1 MLLPR
6 PGIRTSRYKCALK
19 CSFEPCPPKQ
29 DFLFRTLK
37 RARNKHFL
45 VSNPFELE
53 NFRSLFLLY
62 SKAQKLQKP
71 VGKLSFVV
79 RIGRCRRQP
88 NTAWTG
94 QNTGSSRALGLGPA
108 RGTPA
113 AAKPDSTT
121 KPQGRKKQWRLPHT
135 WTRCQWEVQQ
145 LHLQILPCP
154 ALSGSHCPGF
164 LSQPSPTITDTL
176 LLHKH

>member
-1 MLLPR
+1 M
-6 PGIRTSRYKCALK
+6 YKCALK
-19 CSFEPCPPKQ
+19 RSFEPCPPKQ

-79 RIGRCRRQP
+79 RIGRRRRQP

-94 QNTGSSRALGLGPA
+94 QNPGSSRALDQRPGAGTGGRQQRKNPTNRREAKNSGACLTHGLDA
-108 RGTPA
+108 
-113 AAKPDSTT
+113 S
-121 KPQGRKKQWRLPHT
+121 GRCSNYTCRS
-135 WTRCQWEVQQ
+135 
-145 LHLQILPCP
+145 CP
-154 ALSGSHCPGF
+154 A
-164 LSQPSPTITDTL
+164 QPCLGVIAPASFRNHHPQ
-176 LLHKH
+176 